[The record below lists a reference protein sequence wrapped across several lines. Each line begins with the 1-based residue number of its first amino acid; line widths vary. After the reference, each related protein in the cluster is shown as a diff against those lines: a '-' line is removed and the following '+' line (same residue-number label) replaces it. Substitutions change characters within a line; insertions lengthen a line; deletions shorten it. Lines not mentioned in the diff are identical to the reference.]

1 MTFTC
6 PFENISLSSSENN
19 KNEQEGSGHTASKK
33 KKKEREKEKQAVEP
47 IPSIHH
53 CLCCLDDACFLCG
66 MTHLLAQH

>member
-19 KNEQEGSGHTASKK
+19 KNEQEGSGHIET
-33 KKKEREKEKQAVEP
+33 KKEQREKEKQAVEP

>member
-33 KKKEREKEKQAVEP
+33 KKKREKEKQAVEP